1 MGSHL
6 VFDPT
11 RVVLEFLSIQAERI
25 GSRNLEIDFLHT
37 NEKLRIARLTVDLAA
52 KKAFYG
58 TDQSGALTEFSPQML
73 TNMGGVR
80 VV

>member
-25 GSRNLEIDFLHT
+25 GSRKLEIEFLHT
-37 NEKLRIARLTVDLAA
+37 SDKLRIARLKVDLAA
-52 KKAFYG
+52 QKAFYG
-58 TDQSGALTEFSPQML
+58 VDQSDTLTEFSPQML
-73 TNMGGVR
+73 NNMGGVR